1 MGRNN
6 LGKLVLS
13 FVLVVGAVVATA
25 VDWNTTHLFNP
36 AWHPHARFHDAMYL
50 LFLDATSLLVLWLLW
65 RRSTEPTL
73 GVTVAALFLAAAWTP
88 FFYIEPLI
96 PGTSMLASD
105 EMPVL
110 KMAGMSFPPNQIVA
124 AVLVLL
130 TIVGY
135 WLARDVSSDV

>member
-36 AWHPHARFHDAMYL
+36 AWHLHARFHDAMYL

-73 GVTVAALFLAAAWTP
+73 GVTVAALFLAAVWTP
-88 FFYIEPLI
+88 FFYIAGQTDLVNTEKTRYETRLQV
-96 PGTSMLASD
+96 T
-105 EMPVL
+105 VL
-110 KMAGMSFPPNQIVA
+110 SGNDA
-124 AVLVLL
+124 ARTV
-130 TIVGY
+130 
-135 WLARDVSSDV
+135 